1 MENSNF
7 SFFISPLALGLRDL
21 NQTTMD
27 FDSQLD
33 DFTDQAALNGSFG
46 EECLREYQ
54 NMTYYNVSCDMPT
67 EFSVPL
73 YGEYTTLLCYIS
85 TFVYACLKY
94 ISIKASGGAI
104 RAFRYNF
111 LILTH
116 QVLLHLSS
124 YS

>member
-73 YGEYTTLLCYIS
+73 YGEYTTLLCYLH
-85 TFVYACLKY
+85 FDFRLCLSK
-94 ISIKASGGAI
+94 ITSA
-104 RAFRYNF
+104 
-111 LILTH
+111 
-116 QVLLHLSS
+116 
-124 YS
+124 